1 MDVLQSKGH
10 GAGPILEARD
20 LGREVDGV
28 RVVNSISLEVYC
40 GQVWAIFGPS
50 GSGKSS
56 FLRLLNRL
64 DEPTEGTVFLHSE
77 DYRKIPPR
85 ELRRKVGMVMQS
97 PNLFPGNVAE
107 NLRFGPQQHGEK
119 ISEEDIHALLERVG
133 LGGYGHR
140 DVSRLSGGEAQ
151 RVSLARTLANSP
163 EILLLDEPTSAL
175 DESSEREIEELLSGI
190 VKENGLTCLIV
201 THDKSQASRIASH
214 AVRMDKGRL
223 VKKGSIKEVLDA

>member
-1 MDVLQSKGH
+1 MDVRQSKGQE
-10 GAGPILEARD
+10 AGPILESRD
-20 LGREVDGV
+20 LGREIDGV
-28 RVVNSISLEVYC
+28 RVVDSISLPVYC

-64 DEPTEGTVFLHSE
+64 DEPTKGTVYYHGQ
-77 DYRKIPPR
+77 DYRLIPPR

-97 PNLFPGNVAE
+97 PNLFPGDVSD
-107 NLRFGPQQHGEK
+107 NLRFGPLQHGEE
-119 ISEEDIHALLERVG
+119 ISDEVIEALLERVG
-133 LGGYGHR
+133 LKGYAGR

-175 DESSEREIEELLSGI
+175 DEASEREIEELLTGI
-190 VKENGLTCLIV
+190 VKEKGLTCLIV
-201 THDKSQASRIASH
+201 THDKTQAARLASH
-214 AVRMDKGRL
+214 AARM
-223 VKKGSIKEVLDA
+223 KKGKLVNHGSITEVLDA